1 MNTFSKS
8 WQRGGRQCANICLA
22 LILNIG
28 LPTVSAMPYQ
38 AYILAGHA
46 RLPVGIDRLDQWNV
60 RRTYVQR
67 RLDPPA
73 LACHPPTLGFAGR
86 MGGEWKFIPDCLLFT
101 LRSLSRFV
109 FRTQRRPVGVR
120 VLLCRRP
127 TETMLSDLHVLAAPS
142 LTFCSVG
149 GFIGRA
155 KPGALCLKG
164 RLEMTFLL
172 AAVYCRFYGWCCV
185 PTANQHITNVC
196 VRIHF

>member
-1 MNTFSKS
+1 M
-8 WQRGGRQCANICLA
+8 
-22 LILNIG
+22 G

-46 RLPVGIDRLDQWNV
+46 RLPVGIDGLDQWNV

-127 TETMLSDLHVLAAPS
+127 TETML
-142 LTFCSVG
+142 
-149 GFIGRA
+149 
-155 KPGALCLKG
+155 
-164 RLEMTFLL
+164 
-172 AAVYCRFYGWCCV
+172 
-185 PTANQHITNVC
+185 
-196 VRIHF
+196 